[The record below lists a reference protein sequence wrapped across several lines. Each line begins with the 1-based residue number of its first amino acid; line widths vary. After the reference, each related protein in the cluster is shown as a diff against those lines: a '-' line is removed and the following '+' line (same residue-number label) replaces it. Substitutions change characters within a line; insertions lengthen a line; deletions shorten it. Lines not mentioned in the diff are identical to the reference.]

1 MVNRENKLSNSITN
15 NIIKD
20 ICQNYY
26 AMKDFKDKITEP
38 ARGIRQMLESTQ
50 QIFEKQKPHI
60 DRGLSLF
67 LSSINKRYL

>member
-1 MVNRENKLSNSITN
+1 
-15 NIIKD
+15 
-20 ICQNYY
+20 
-26 AMKDFKDKITEP
+26 MKDFEDKITEP